1 MADHYVVIE
10 RGGEISK
17 PMERHIRKIAVS
29 SALLILGAI
38 SSFAQVASTAGT
50 QVSSPVAV
58 SRKEVEDHR
67 IGRVPI
73 LRVDFADG
81 NSPLLSMT
89 GIVVKVTVSPDGVVT
104 SAWGGRYPGP
114 YSDPENGPA
123 NIQSKAAAAVREIHY
138 CPFERDGH
146 SVWATFTERVSV
158 LPPEL
163 KPSVHIPFP
172 EVRDWKT
179 VVMTLTRTSCLG
191 SCPYYEITVYGD
203 GTVVYNGTRFVA
215 IKGRHQCTISET
227 SVRELVTAFRDAD
240 YYSLRDKYVFDA
252 TDLPTYISSIEIDGQ
267 SKEVTD
273 YAGETI
279 GMPLAV
285 SDLETT
291 IDRLSGAK
299 GWTEGS
305 ADAVHC
311 LREENWNFNSPQGAQ
326 LLVGVAE
333 LGSTDAVRELVAA
346 GAPLNGRGDL
356 DRTPLMWAAQR
367 GNIEMLSILL
377 AAGAGEQDARGIG
390 AALAI
395 AGESKNKEAENT
407 ILTFGKSSGFRNDQG
422 QTMLML
428 AAASGVLTVVDQI
441 LKDHPN
447 VNAQDKNGR
456 TALMAAANQDHDKA
470 KSPEIDRAW
479 VARILL
485 EAGADP
491 NIRDEDGNTALIDAT
506 QDSNV
511 VLVLLQGGANINAQN
526 KAGQTA
532 LIDCANPEV
541 AWVLLAN
548 HADSS
553 IRDADGKTAL
563 DLARQYH
570 LQQKEEV
577 LLSGK
582 EPRNR

>member
-1 MADHYVVIE
+1 MWDALE
-10 RGGEISK
+10 
-17 PMERHIRKIAVS
+17 PMERPIHKIAMS
-29 SALLILGAI
+29 SALVMLSTI
-38 SSFAQVASTAGT
+38 SSFAQVAPTAGT
-50 QVSSPVAV
+50 QVSNPVAV
-58 SRKEVEDHR
+58 SSQEVDDHR
-67 IGRVPI
+67 IGHLPI

-114 YSDPENGPA
+114 YSDPENGPP
-123 NIQSKAAAAVREIHY
+123 NFQSKAAAAVREMHY
-138 CPFERDGH
+138 RPFERDGH
-146 SVWATFTERVSV
+146 SVWATFTERVVV

-179 VVMTLTRTSCLG
+179 VAMTLSRSSCLG

-203 GTVVYNGTRFVA
+203 GTVVYDGKRFVA
-215 IKGRHQCTISET
+215 ITGRHQCTISEG
-227 SVRELVTAFRDAD
+227 SARELVTAFRDAD
-240 YYSLRDKYVFDA
+240 YYSLQEKYVLNA
-252 TDLPTYISSIEIDGQ
+252 YDLPAYVTSIEIDGQ
-267 SKEVTD
+267 LKQVMD

-279 GMPLAV
+279 GMPQAV
-285 SDLETT
+285 SDLEAT

-299 GWTEGS
+299 RWTEGNT
-305 ADAVHC
+305 DVVEC
-311 LREENWNFNSPQGAQ
+311 LREENWNFNSPEGAQ

-333 LGSTDAVRELVAA
+333 RGTADAVREMVAA
-346 GAPLNGRGDL
+346 GTPLNGRGDL

-367 GNIEMLSILL
+367 GNVEMLSILL
-377 AAGAGEQDARGIG
+377 AAGSGQQDARGIG

-395 AGESKNKEAENT
+395 AAESKNKEAINT
-407 ILTFGKSSGFRNDQG
+407 LLTFGKSSGFRNHQG

-428 AAASGVLTVVDQI
+428 AAASGVVTAVDQI
-441 LKDHPN
+441 LKDHPD

-456 TALMAAANQDHDKA
+456 TALMAAVNGNHDRAN
-470 KSPEIDRAW
+470 SPEIDRAW
-479 VARILL
+479 VVRILL

-491 NIRDEDGNTALIDAT
+491 NTRDEDGNTALIDAT
-506 QDSNV
+506 EDSNA

-532 LIDCANPEV
+532 LINCANPAV
-541 AWVLLAN
+541 ASVLLAN

-582 EPRNR
+582 EPRNQ